1 VAFFLRSGTTILS
14 ITRLHQRYLTH

>member
-1 VAFFLRSGTTILS
+1 VVFFLRSGTTILS